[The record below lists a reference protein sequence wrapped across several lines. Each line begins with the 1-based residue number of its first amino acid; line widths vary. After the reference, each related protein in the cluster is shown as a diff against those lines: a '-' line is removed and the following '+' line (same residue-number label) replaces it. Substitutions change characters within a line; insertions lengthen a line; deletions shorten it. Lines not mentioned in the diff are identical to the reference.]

1 METTEVHLELEIP
14 LETSETEVP
23 IEINQESEIDD
34 PLTTGGKVIVGTAK
48 VVGKIL
54 GGIYDVIK
62 PEGEVDE
69 SQE

>member
-1 METTEVHLELEIP
+1 METDIHLELEIP

-23 IEINQESEIDD
+23 TEINQESEIDD
-34 PLTTGGKVIVGTAK
+34 PLTMGGKIVVGTAK

-54 GGIYDVIK
+54 GGIFDVIK

-69 SQE
+69 SQD

>member
-1 METTEVHLELEIP
+1 METDIHLELEIP

-23 IEINQESEIDD
+23 TEINQENEIDD
-34 PLTTGGKVIVGTAK
+34 PLTMGGKVIVGTAK

-62 PEGEVDE
+62 PEGEPDE
-69 SQE
+69 LQE

>member
-1 METTEVHLELEIP
+1 METDIHLELEIP

-23 IEINQESEIDD
+23 TEINQESEIDD
-34 PLTTGGKVIVGTAK
+34 PLTMGGKIVVGTAK

-62 PEGEVDE
+62 PEGEIDE
-69 SQE
+69 SQD

>member
-1 METTEVHLELEIP
+1 METDIHLELEIP

-23 IEINQESEIDD
+23 TEINQENEIDD
-34 PLTTGGKVIVGTAK
+34 PLTMGGKVIAGTAK

-54 GGIYDVIK
+54 GGIFDVIK

>member
-1 METTEVHLELEIP
+1 METDIHLELEIP

-23 IEINQESEIDD
+23 TEINQENEIDD
-34 PLTTGGKVIVGTAK
+34 PITMGGKVIVGTAK

>member
-1 METTEVHLELEIP
+1 METDIHLELEIP

-23 IEINQESEIDD
+23 TEINQESEIDD
-34 PLTTGGKVIVGTAK
+34 PLTMGGKIVVGTAK

-62 PEGEVDE
+62 PEEEIDE
-69 SQE
+69 SQD

>member
-1 METTEVHLELEIP
+1 METDIHLELEIP

-23 IEINQESEIDD
+23 TEINQESEIDD
-34 PLTTGGKVIVGTAK
+34 PLTMGGKVMVGTAK

-54 GGIYDVIK
+54 GGIYDIIK

-69 SQE
+69 SQD

>member
-1 METTEVHLELEIP
+1 METDIHLELEIP

-23 IEINQESEIDD
+23 TEINQESEIDD
-34 PLTTGGKVIVGTAK
+34 PLTMGGKVIVGTAK

-54 GGIYDVIK
+54 GGMFDVIK

-69 SQE
+69 SQD

>member
-1 METTEVHLELEIP
+1 METDIHLELEIP
-14 LETSETEVP
+14 LETTETEVP
-23 IEINQESEIDD
+23 TEVNQESEIDD

-54 GGIYDVIK
+54 GGIFDVIK

-69 SQE
+69 SQD

>member
-1 METTEVHLELEIP
+1 METDIHLELEIP

-23 IEINQESEIDD
+23 TEINQENEIDD
-34 PLTTGGKVIVGTAK
+34 PLTMGGKVIVGTAK

>member
-1 METTEVHLELEIP
+1 METAIHLELEIP

-23 IEINQESEIDD
+23 TEINQESEIDD
-34 PLTTGGKVIVGTAK
+34 PLTMGGKIVVGTAK

-54 GGIYDVIK
+54 GGIFDVIK

-69 SQE
+69 SQD

>member
-1 METTEVHLELEIP
+1 METDIHLELEIP

-23 IEINQESEIDD
+23 TEINQENEIDD
-34 PLTTGGKVIVGTAK
+34 PLTMGGKVIVGTAK

-62 PEGEVDE
+62 PEGEADE
-69 SQE
+69 LQE

>member
-1 METTEVHLELEIP
+1 METDIHLELEIP

-23 IEINQESEIDD
+23 TGINQESEIDD
-34 PLTTGGKVIVGTAK
+34 PLTMGGKVIVGTAK

-62 PEGEVDE
+62 PEEEPDE
-69 SQE
+69 LQD

>member
-1 METTEVHLELEIP
+1 METDIHLELEIP

-23 IEINQESEIDD
+23 TEINQENEIDD
-34 PLTTGGKVIVGTAK
+34 PLTMGGKVIVGTAK

-62 PEGEVDE
+62 PEGEADE
-69 SQE
+69 SQD